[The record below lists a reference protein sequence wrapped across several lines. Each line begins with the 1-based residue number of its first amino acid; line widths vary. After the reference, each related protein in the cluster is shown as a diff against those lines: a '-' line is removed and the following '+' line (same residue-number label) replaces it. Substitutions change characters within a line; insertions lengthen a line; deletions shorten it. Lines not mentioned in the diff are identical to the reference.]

1 MKKTAGKF
9 EAYHKTRK
17 AGIIILKNISKKLL
31 SYIALVLIALFVLT
45 PLIWAFSA
53 SITENPKVFEYA
65 YPFTLRA
72 FFPAEPTLDAY
83 KYLFFE
89 QNFLLAL
96 RNSIILSLSTVFLGV
111 LISAMAGFAFARFNF
126 RFKNL
131 LFIIILSTF
140 MVPLEAIIIPLYSM
154 VKSLGWLYT
163 WQGLII
169 PGLANGLVI
178 FLFKQFFEEIPQDLI
193 DAALIDGASWFRIF
207 SRIII
212 PISKPVLISGALV
225 VFVGTWN
232 SFFWP
237 LIVAP
242 NPELRVV
249 TVAIAASSQTEHVT
263 IWPALFGGTV
273 IATIIP
279 ILLIFP
285 FQRYYIKGIA
295 TTGIKG

>member
-1 MKKTAGKF
+1 MKT
-9 EAYHKTRK
+9 
-17 AGIIILKNISKKLL
+17 IPKKLL

-53 SITENPKVFEYA
+53 SITENSKVFEYA

-72 FFPAEPTLDAY
+72 FFPAEPTLDYY

-96 RNSIILSLSTVFLGV
+96 KNTTILSLSTVFFSI

-131 LFIIILSTF
+131 LFIIILATS
-140 MVPLEAIIIPLYSM
+140 MIPLEGIIIPLYTI
-154 VKSLGWLYT
+154 VKSFGWLYT

-169 PGLANGLVI
+169 PGLASGFVI

-193 DAALIDGASWFRIF
+193 DAAIIDGASWFRIF
-207 SRIII
+207 SRIVL

-225 VFVGTWN
+225 VFIGTWN

-249 TVAIAASSQTEHVT
+249 TVAISASSQTEHVT

-273 IATIIP
+273 IATIVP
-279 ILLIFP
+279 LLLIFP
-285 FQRYYIKGIA
+285 FQKYYIRGIA

>member
-1 MKKTAGKF
+1 MGFQLKKTF
-9 EAYHKTRK
+9 
-17 AGIIILKNISKKLL
+17 
-31 SYIALVLIALFVLT
+31 SYIALVLIALFILT

-53 SITENPKVFEYA
+53 SVTDNSKVFQYA

-72 FFPAEPTLDAY
+72 FFPDKPTLDYY
-83 KYLFFE
+83 KVLFFE
-89 QNFLLAL
+89 QNFLLAIK
-96 RNSIILSLSTVFLGV
+96 NTIILSLSTVFLSI

-131 LFIIILSTF
+131 LFIIVLATF
-140 MVPLEAIIIPLYSM
+140 MVPLEGIIIPLYII
-154 VKSLGWLYT
+154 VKSFDWLYT
-163 WQGLII
+163 WQGLLI

-193 DAALIDGASWFRIF
+193 DAAIIDGASWFRIF
-207 SRIII
+207 SRIVL

-225 VFVGTWN
+225 VFIGTWN

-242 NPELRVV
+242 NPELRVI
-249 TVAIAASSQTEHVT
+249 TVAISASSQTEHIT
-263 IWPALFGGTV
+263 IWSALFGGTV
-273 IATIIP
+273 IATIVP
-279 ILLIFP
+279 ILLIIP
-285 FQRYYIKGIA
+285 FQKYYIRGIA